1 VSGFTRS
8 RRRSAALVC
17 TAAVALAAAAG
28 GSSSS
33 AATRAKPAPVT
44 VAAGKVVFKS
54 TCASCHVLANARS
67 HGTLGPNLDKLK
79 PDMKQV
85 VRQVTN
91 GGGGMPA
98 FGGRLSKTK
107 IQAVAK
113 YVSSVAGKS
122 TSAAPSPGGL
132 P

>member
-1 VSGFTRS
+1 VSGAIST
-8 RRRSAALVC
+8 RRRIAALAC
-17 TAAVALAAAAG
+17 TAVAALAAAAG
-28 GSSSS
+28 STSS
-33 AATRAKPAPVT
+33 AATSATPAPVT

-54 TCASCHVLANARS
+54 TCAGCHVLANAKS
-67 HGTLGPNLDKLK
+67 HGTLGPNLDRLK
-79 PDMKQV
+79 PDLKEVVKQV
-85 VRQVTN
+85 TK

-113 YVSSVAGKS
+113 YVSSVAGKGKPS
-122 TSAAPSPGGL
+122 PPSPGGL